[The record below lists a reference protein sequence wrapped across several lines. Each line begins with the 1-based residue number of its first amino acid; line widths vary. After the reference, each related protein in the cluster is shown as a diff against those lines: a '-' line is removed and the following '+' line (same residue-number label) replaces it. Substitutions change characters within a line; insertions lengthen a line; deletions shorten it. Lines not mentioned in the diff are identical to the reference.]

1 MLSNDARGDKMVAH
15 LHCHLWPPSLPP
27 SLPPSTPHDSL
38 PAALVSTMNANPQ
51 EYQKRDGIVS
61 TLNGGIEALNL
72 AKEVLSITPAKAAL
86 GSASILLAMIRVG
99 LLRFRW

>member
-1 MLSNDARGDKMVAH
+1 MKAD
-15 LHCHLWPPSLPP
+15 
-27 SLPPSTPHDSL
+27 
-38 PAALVSTMNANPQ
+38 PQ
-51 EYQKRDGIVS
+51 EPKEREGFFS

-72 AKEVLSITPAKAAL
+72 AKEVLSIAPAKAAL